1 MKTTVDLSDA
11 LMAELK
17 ERAREQETTMKELME
32 TAIRR
37 YLEGTHSTGR
47 GYHFENHSF
56 RGNGVC
62 EGVEEGSWEQIR
74 GMIYEGRG
82 G

>member
-1 MKTTVDLSDA
+1 MKTTVELSDT
-11 LMAELK
+11 LLSELK
-17 ERAREQETTMKELME
+17 ERARVEETTMKELME

-37 YLEGTHSTGR
+37 YLESARSAEH
-47 GYHFENHSF
+47 GYRFENHSF
-56 RGNGVC
+56 KGTGVC
-62 EGVEEGSWEQIR
+62 EGIEEGSWEHIR